1 MPHNGR
7 LSTPGSFRK
16 KVIRANL
23 ISTPTSPACDA
34 SSLKHRSMV
43 AVSAFSGGC
52 VLASEALGHYGSSAL
67 SLTST
72 KREEKFPWWLM
83 NESTRVV
90 EEQTGGTNAAHQED
104 SMQTPPSSLIPTCP
118 WPPAMWYHGKRDSS
132 GGQHTNIIII
142 PHPIPEWY
150 HGRRGFCL
158 ILQGSQGLQVESA
171 WHSLNELIP
180 WGCYF

>member
-104 SMQTPPSSLIPTCP
+104 SMQTSPSSLIPTC
-118 WPPAMWYHGKRDSS
+118 HGPLRSGTMGRGIHQEDNIQTSS
-132 GGQHTNIIII
+132 SSLIQFQSGTTGEGVSVLFYKGARVCRQNL
-142 PHPIPEWY
+142 
-150 HGRRGFCL
+150 HGTL
-158 ILQGSQGLQVESA
+158 
-171 WHSLNELIP
+171 
-180 WGCYF
+180 